1 MDILAYNYLYDGL
14 VDMNE
19 KSGKPRGNVVVHY
32 PTANPTYPY
41 TVFDEIRNVANASYN
56 TAFDRV
62 ASTGYVARI
71 YAKTKGKVDKQ
82 TIAREVA
89 QMVDKYLTYCGLL
102 RISYNANES
111 VNDNSIY
118 EIIMTYSG
126 NLHENRRKFI

>member
-1 MDILAYNYLYDGL
+1 MDILAYEYLKEGL
-14 VDMNE
+14 EEYNNNL
-19 KSGKPRGNVVVHY
+19 GKPRGNVIVPY
-32 PTANPTYPY
+32 PTANTTYPH
-41 TVFDEIRNVANASYN
+41 TVFQEIRNVGTNLNSN
-56 TAFDRV
+56 FDRIG
-62 ASTGYVARI
+62 SMGYVARI

-82 TIAREVA
+82 TIAREIA
-89 QMVDKYLTYCGLL
+89 QMVDNYMRHFKLT

>member
-19 KSGKPRGNVVVHY
+19 NSGKPRENVIVHY

-56 TAFDRV
+56 TDFDRV

>member
-19 KSGKPRGNVVVHY
+19 KSGKPRGNVIVHY
-32 PTANPTYPY
+32 PTSNPTYPY

-62 ASTGYVARI
+62 SSTGYVARI

-126 NLHENRRKFI
+126 NLHENRRRFI

>member
-1 MDILAYNYLYDGL
+1 MDILAYNNLYDGL
-14 VDMNE
+14 VDFNE
-19 KSGKPRGNVVVHY
+19 KSGKPRGNVIVHY
-32 PTANPTYPY
+32 PPTTPTYPL
-41 TVFDEIRNVANASYN
+41 TVFDEIRNVANSSYN
-56 TAFDRV
+56 TCFDRL

-82 TIAREVA
+82 TIAREIA
-89 QMVDKYLTYCGLL
+89 QMVDKYLTYFGLL

-126 NLHENRRKFI
+126 NLHENRRRFI

>member
-1 MDILAYNYLYDGL
+1 MDILAYNYLYNGL

-41 TVFDEIRNVANASYN
+41 TVFDEIRNVANPSYN
-56 TAFDRV
+56 TCFDRV

>member
-14 VDMNE
+14 VDMNK
-19 KSGKPRGNVVVHY
+19 KSGKPRGNVIVHY

-118 EIIMTYSG
+118 EIIITYSG

>member
-14 VDMNE
+14 VDFNE
-19 KSGKPRGNVVVHY
+19 KSGKPRGNAVVHY
-32 PTANPTYPY
+32 PPKTPTYPL
-41 TVFDEIRNVANASYN
+41 TVFDEIRNVANTSFN
-56 TAFDRV
+56 TSFDRV
-62 ASTGYVARI
+62 ASMGYVARI
-71 YAKTKGKVDKQ
+71 YAKTKGNIDKQ

-89 QMVDKYLTYCGLL
+89 QMVDKYLTYCGLS